1 MNSFNPLTAPPPFD
15 INNYFLQLDLLEVF
29 HLLKALN
36 PGKASGPDDIPN
48 NWFLKD
54 CAEILAQPICEILTA
69 VMLKGGATGSCGGKG
84 WNTPHSS
91 ANRQMA
97 TSVRKTD

>member
-15 INNYFLQLDLLEVF
+15 INNYFLQLDVLAVF
-29 HLLKALN
+29 HLLKARN

-54 CAEILAQPICEILTA
+54 CAEILAQPKCETLAA
-69 VMLKGGATGSCGGKG
+69 VMLRGGATGVVGEGVEHPSPPLVSK
-84 WNTPHSS
+84 S
-91 ANRQMA
+91 ANRYLSRQN
-97 TSVRKTD
+97 